1 MVARHISVS
10 NTIKCPNIDKIM
22 KTNPFSCSHAQG
34 ACKVLYGHGILNKA
48 FKGVID
54 QMEGLL
60 NKRTILGTSN
70 DVYRQNI

>member
-34 ACKVLYGHGILNKA
+34 ACKVLYGHDILNKA

-54 QMEGLL
+54 QMKGLL
-60 NKRTILGTSN
+60 NIKSLHGLKA
-70 DVYRQNI
+70 

>member
-1 MVARHISVS
+1 
-10 NTIKCPNIDKIM
+10 M

-54 QMEGLL
+54 QMKGLL
-60 NKRTILGTSN
+60 NIKSLHGLKA
-70 DVYRQNI
+70 